1 MGDAAFIVVAIMAVG
16 NASGRIIAG
25 VVSDAMGKSVA
36 LAIFLALQSLNM
48 FLAIFVVSSEG
59 AVAFFIV
66 LSATF
71 IGFNYG
77 TNLALFPAF
86 CKSWWGLKSLGL
98 NYGLLFTSWGIG
110 GFVMTRLSSMIV
122 ANTGTYVWSFLIA
135 GVLLAIAAVVAL
147 KIKDP
152 HKV

>member
-1 MGDAAFIVVAIMAVG
+1 
-16 NASGRIIAG
+16 
-25 VVSDAMGKSVA
+25 
-36 LAIFLALQSLNM
+36 LNM
-48 FLAIFVVSSEG
+48 FLAVFVVSSDG

-110 GFVMTRLSSMIV
+110 GFVMTRVSRMIV
-122 ANTGTYVWSFLIA
+122 ANTGSYVWPFVIA
-135 GVLLAIAAVVAL
+135 GVLLAVASFIAL
-147 KIKDP
+147 RMKDP
-152 HKV
+152 EHVS